1 MFLTLKQEFMKKL
14 VLLACCLAL
23 GLGAHA
29 QKKGQQAF
37 GVNLSYA
44 DDFETAG
51 FGVKYQYNFT
61 KRVRGEGAFDYF
73 FKHKGLK
80 AWDLNANVH
89 YLFPLD
95 RKFTL
100 YPLAG
105 MTLVHLSGW
114 GDSNSSFG
122 INLGGGGSYEIDS
135 KWRANIEM
143 KYQAFDGGGQFVP
156 SIGLAYKF

>member
-1 MFLTLKQEFMKKL
+1 M
-14 VLLACCLAL
+14 VLACCAVL
-23 GLGAHA
+23 GLAAHA
-29 QKKGQQAF
+29 QKKGDQAF

-44 DDFETAG
+44 DDLETVG
-51 FGVKYQYNFT
+51 LGVKYQYSFT
-61 KRVRGEGAFDYF
+61 KRVRGEGSFDYF
-73 FKHKGLK
+73 FENRGLK

-95 RKFTL
+95 KKFTL

-105 MTLVHLSGW
+105 LTLVHLSAFG
-114 GDSNSSFG
+114 GSDSNFG

-135 KWRANIEM
+135 KWRANVEM

>member
-1 MFLTLKQEFMKKL
+1 M
-14 VLLACCLAL
+14 VLACCAVL
-23 GLGAHA
+23 GLAAHA
-29 QKKGQQAF
+29 QKKGDQAF

-44 DDFETAG
+44 DDLETVG
-51 FGVKYQYNFT
+51 LGVKYQYSFT
-61 KRVRGEGAFDYF
+61 KRIRGEASFDYF
-73 FKHKGLK
+73 LEKNELNV
-80 AWDLNANVH
+80 WDLNANVH

-95 RKFTL
+95 KKFTL

-105 MTLVHLSGW
+105 VTFVHASAFSVS
-114 GDSNSSFG
+114 DSNFG

-135 KWRANIEM
+135 KWRANVEM